1 MRERQK
7 TTHLP
12 QQRLVFLKSFADVE
26 MEVFNA
32 FYNIIKHFRAQNLH
46 YFNNIIPG
54 YNYIRD
60 IVYHFFV
67 MVERQLGRNGGIDGG
82 GGVSIIS
89 PSTYNVNESKRVHP
103 NDVLPATSPGTGE
116 KFRVLDVVCC
126 I

>member
-1 MRERQK
+1 MY
-7 TTHLP
+7 
-12 QQRLVFLKSFADVE
+12 FKSFTDVE

-32 FYNIIKHFRAQNLH
+32 FSHECDCASKIIKHFRAQNLH

-82 GGVSIIS
+82 GGISIIS

-103 NDVLPATSPGTGE
+103 NDVLPAISPGTGE
-116 KFRVLDVVCC
+116 RELSLWCLLEKLSNS
-126 I
+126 